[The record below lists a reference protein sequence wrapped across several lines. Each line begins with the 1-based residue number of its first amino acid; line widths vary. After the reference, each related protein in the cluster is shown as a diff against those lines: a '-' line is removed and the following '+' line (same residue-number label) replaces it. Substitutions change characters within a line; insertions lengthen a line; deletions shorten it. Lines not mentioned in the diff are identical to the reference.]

1 VRIRAAE
8 PADAPAVTAIYN
20 EGIAGR
26 EATFETRP
34 REPDEVA
41 ALAAWTANGAI
52 VSRSSGCWV
61 RRRGSFHR
69 MHTLLRLPLILLEM
83 ALRQGAGAVK
93 DILRLVTGGAEDA
106 ERGYAPDPMAARRE
120 AETVA
125 AEEARARRPE
135 ARPRAAARRR
145 PAPTPPAPAP
155 APSVEAELLGEQ
167 PAHVTTGAE
176 TVASFGPADDPSPTF
191 DVQAPWDGY
200 DKHSA
205 AEIVKRLRAT
215 DEATRAVALLYERGH
230 KGRSSVI
237 RAAGGQRAT
246 A

>member
-1 VRIRAAE
+1 
-8 PADAPAVTAIYN
+8 
-20 EGIAGR
+20 
-26 EATFETRP
+26 
-34 REPDEVA
+34 
-41 ALAAWTANGAI
+41 
-52 VSRSSGCWV
+52 
-61 RRRGSFHR
+61 

-83 ALRQGAGAVK
+83 ALRRGAGAVK
-93 DILRLVTGGAEDA
+93 DILRLVAGCGEA
-106 ERGYAPDPMAARRE
+106 ERGYAPDPAAARRE

-125 AEEARARRPE
+125 AAEARARRPA

-145 PAPTPPAPAP
+145 PEPAPAP
-155 APSVEAELLGEQ
+155 APEPVPSTEAELLGEQ
-167 PAHVTTGAE
+167 PAHVSSGAE
-176 TVASFGPADDPSPTF
+176 PVASFGPADDPSPTF
-191 DVQAPWDGY
+191 DVRAPWEHY
-200 DKHSA
+200 DRHSA

>member
-1 VRIRAAE
+1 
-8 PADAPAVTAIYN
+8 
-20 EGIAGR
+20 
-26 EATFETRP
+26 
-34 REPDEVA
+34 
-41 ALAAWTANGAI
+41 
-52 VSRSSGCWV
+52 
-61 RRRGSFHR
+61 

-93 DILRLVTGGAEDA
+93 DILKLVTGGGEDT
-106 ERGYAPDPMAARRE
+106 ERAPAPVSVPDPMAARRA

-145 PAPTPPAPAP
+145 PTPTPPAPVASPEP

-176 TVASFGPADDPSPTF
+176 PVASFGPADDPSPTLE
-191 DVQAPWDGY
+191 VQAPWDGY
-200 DKHSA
+200 DDQPA
-205 AEIVKRLRAT
+205 AEIVKRLRSG

-230 KGRSSVI
+230 KRRSSVI
-237 RAAGGQRAT
+237 RAAGGERAT